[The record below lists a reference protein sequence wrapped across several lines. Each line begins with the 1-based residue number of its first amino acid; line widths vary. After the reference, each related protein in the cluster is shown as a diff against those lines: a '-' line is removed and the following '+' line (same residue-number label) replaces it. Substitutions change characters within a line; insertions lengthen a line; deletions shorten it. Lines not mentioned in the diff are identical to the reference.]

1 MAEPARGADR
11 VNDELE
17 VGYDQEFERRW
28 TIAQGVGLVVMAS
41 FLVVCLSGLL
51 GRGPFSHRTAS
62 APDGSLH
69 VDYEPA
75 AREGT
80 PTQVTLRMSN
90 PGDAPEPVGV
100 FVSGKLIEPMGLG
113 RTVPDTE
120 STLVGS
126 KGLVLHFTVAPRQAD
141 AKIRLDAMPATAGI
155 VHLQAWTGADTTA
168 DLPDRRHRV
177 EWTQVVLP

>member
-11 VNDELE
+11 VSDYLE

-28 TIAQGVGLVVMAS
+28 TVAQRVGLVVMGG
-41 FLVVCLSGLL
+41 FLLVCLSGLL
-51 GRGPFSHRTAS
+51 GRGPYSHRTAN

-80 PTQVTLRMSN
+80 PTQITLRLAN
-90 PGDAPEPVGV
+90 PGDAPLPVSL
-100 FVSGKLIEPMGLG
+100 FVSGTLVEPLGLAH
-113 RTVPDTE
+113 TVPET
-120 STLVGS
+120 TATMVGS
-126 KGLVLHFTVAPRQAD
+126 KGLVLRFTVAPRQAD
-141 AKIRLDAMPATAGI
+141 AKIRLDAMPAAAGI
-155 VHLQAWTGADTTA
+155 VQSEAWTGADATT

-177 EWTQVVLP
+177 RWIQVVLP